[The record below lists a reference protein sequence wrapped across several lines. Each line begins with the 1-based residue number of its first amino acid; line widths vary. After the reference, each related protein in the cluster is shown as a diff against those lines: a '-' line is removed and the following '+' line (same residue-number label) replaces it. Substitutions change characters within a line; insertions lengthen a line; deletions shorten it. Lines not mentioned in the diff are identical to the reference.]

1 MAQHAAGAVAHR
13 VGVIRMRLL
22 KPGLLRAIVGA
33 IAGGALGVGLLNLLG
48 ALGVQ
53 ISDGEILGL
62 GYVLAL
68 IGWLLG
74 IGAFRV
80 WLTWSAG
87 REIDAE
93 QEHAAH
99 GTAGDWRRYF
109 RFTTDHK
116 VIGVQY
122 LVSAFLLFLT
132 AGTFAMLM
140 RFELAQP
147 GLQLGKE
154 AYNTIMSTH
163 GAMMITVAL
172 VSIVGGLGNFL
183 VPIMI
188 GARDMAFPKTNALSY
203 WLLPPAILLVASNP
217 LLGGFDTG
225 WTAYPPLSQQA
236 NLGQQAY
243 LMAFVTVGISS
254 ILSAIN
260 FLVTVFRMRA
270 PGMSLLRMP
279 IFVWALTVTA
289 TLALVATS
297 VVAAAMTMLLFDRVL
312 GTSFFRPSRG
322 GDVILFE
329 HLFWFYSHPAVY
341 IMALPGL
348 GAILEVVPVF
358 ARKPLFAYP
367 LAVLSF
373 IAIGVLSFMVWAHHM
388 FVSGMAE
395 FFHIPIMLTTE
406 LISVPTGIVFLAA
419 LGTIWMGK
427 LHFKTPMLWVFGF
440 VWAFLIGGITGVY
453 LADVPTDIALSD
465 TYFVVA
471 HFHYT
476 IVGGTIFGLFAG
488 TYYWFPKITGRMYN
502 ERLGQLHFW
511 WFTLAFNL
519 TFIPMFWLGIEGMRR
534 RVADY
539 PSQFGGLNLFISFA
553 AFNIFLSMTVFVFN
567 MIRSWRRGPLASANP
582 WRARTLEWQVT
593 SPPPVDNFDDIPTVS
608 APPYEYGSGLAP
620 VPGRPRP

>member
-1 MAQHAAGAVAHR
+1 VTASARRLVLPGPSLPRAVA
-13 VGVIRMRLL
+13 GTLI
-22 KPGLLRAIVGA
+22 GIAVGA
-33 IAGGALGVGLLNLLG
+33 GVATVLNGESGQLLALGYLFGLF
-48 ALGVQ
+48 
-53 ISDGEILGL
+53 GL
-62 GYVLAL
+62 
-68 IGWLLG
+68 LLG
-74 IGAFRV
+74 IGAFRF
-80 WLTWSAG
+80 WLRWAVG
-87 REIDAE
+87 REIDPAE
-93 QEHAAH
+93 EHAAH
-99 GTAGDWRRYF
+99 GRAGDWRRYF

-122 LVSAFLLFLT
+122 LVTAFVLFFT
-132 AGTFAMLM
+132 AGLAAMFM
-140 RFELAQP
+140 RLELAQP
-147 GLQLGKE
+147 GVATSKE
-154 AYNTIMSTH
+154 LYNTIMSTH
-163 GAMMITVAL
+163 GAMMVTVAL
-172 VSIVGGLGNFL
+172 VSIVGGLGNYL
-183 VPIMI
+183 VPIMV
-188 GARDMAFPKTNALSY
+188 GARDMAFPKANALSY
-203 WLLPPAILLVASNP
+203 WMLPLAILLVAINP
-217 LLGGFDTG
+217 LLGGFDSG

-243 LMAFVTVGISS
+243 LMAFVTVGVSS

-270 PGMSLLRMP
+270 PGMSLMRMP

-289 TLALVATS
+289 ALALIATS
-297 VVAAAMTMLLFDRVL
+297 VVAGAFTMLLFDRLL
-312 GTSFFRPSRG
+312 GTAFFRASRG
-322 GDVILFE
+322 GDVILFQ

-373 IAIGVLSFMVWAHHM
+373 ITIGVMSFMVWAHHM

-406 LISVPTGIVFLAA
+406 LISVPTGIVFLSA
-419 LGTIWMGK
+419 LGTIWLGRIQ
-427 LHFKTPMLWVFGF
+427 FKVPMLWVFGF
-440 VWAFLIGGITGVY
+440 IWAFLIGGITGVF

-465 TYFVVA
+465 TAFVVA

-502 ERLGQLHFW
+502 ETLGRLHFW
-511 WFTLAFNL
+511 WFTLAFNA

-539 PSQFGGLNLFISFA
+539 PPEFGTVNLFISIA
-553 AFNIFLSMTVFVFN
+553 ALNIALSVAVFIVN
-567 MIRSWRRGPLASANP
+567 VVRSWQRGPLAAPNP
-582 WRARTLEWQVT
+582 WRAQTLEWQIA
-593 SPPPVDNFDDIPTVS
+593 SPPPVDNFGTLPVVTATPYQYGTLGVPAEGHS
-608 APPYEYGSGLAP
+608 AP
-620 VPGRPRP
+620 

>member
-1 MAQHAAGAVAHR
+1 VIATRVLAAARTFAPRSRSFVPR
-13 VGVIRMRLL
+13 
-22 KPGLLRAIVGA
+22 PGLPRAILGA
-33 IAGGALGVGLLNLLG
+33 LIGFAFGGGLAAELKAEPGQMLALAYLFGLAGFLLGVG
-48 ALGVQ
+48 
-53 ISDGEILGL
+53 
-62 GYVLAL
+62 
-68 IGWLLG
+68 
-74 IGAFRV
+74 AFRF
-80 WLTWSAG
+80 WLTWAVG
-87 REIDAE
+87 REIDVAE
-93 QEHAAH
+93 EHAAH
-99 GTAGDWRRYF
+99 GRAGEWQRYF

-122 LVSAFLLFLT
+122 LVTAFVLFFT
-132 AGTFAMLM
+132 AGTAAMFM

-147 GLQLGKE
+147 GIATNKE
-154 AYNTIMSTH
+154 LYNTIMSTH

-172 VSIVGGLGNFL
+172 VSIIGGLGNYL

-188 GARDMAFPKTNALSY
+188 GARDMAFPKANALSY
-203 WLLPPAILLVASNP
+203 WMLPLAILLVAINP
-217 LLGGFDTG
+217 LLGGFDSG

-243 LMAFVTVGISS
+243 LMAFVTVGVSS

-270 PGMSLLRMP
+270 PGMSLMRMP

-289 TLALVATS
+289 ALALIATS
-297 VVAAAMTMLLFDRVL
+297 VVAAAFTMLLFDRIL
-312 GTSFFRPSRG
+312 GTAFFRASRG
-322 GDVILFE
+322 GDVILFQ

-373 IAIGVLSFMVWAHHM
+373 ISIGVMSFMVWAHHM

-406 LISVPTGIVFLAA
+406 LISVPTGIVFLSA
-419 LGTIWMGK
+419 LGTIWLGRIQ
-427 LHFKTPMLWVFGF
+427 FKVPMLWVFGF
-440 VWAFLIGGITGVY
+440 IWAFLIGGITGVF

-465 TYFVVA
+465 TAFVVA

-502 ERLGQLHFW
+502 ERLGRLHFW
-511 WFTLAFNL
+511 WFTLAFNA

-539 PSQFGGLNLFISFA
+539 PAEFGTVNLFISIA
-553 AFNIFLSMTVFVFN
+553 AFNIALSVGVFAFN
-567 MIRSWRRGPLASANP
+567 MIRSWKTGPLAESNP
-582 WRARTLEWQVT
+582 WQAQTLEWQIA
-593 SPPPVDNFDDIPTVS
+593 SPPPIQNFDEIPTVT
-608 APPYEYGSGLAP
+608 ATPYQYGS
-620 VPGRPRP
+620 PRPAASEGSSAS

>member
-1 MAQHAAGAVAHR
+1 VAEPAAEGTTATAMITALRRTAVL
-13 VGVIRMRLL
+13 G
-22 KPGLLRAIVGA
+22 PGLPRAVLGA
-33 IAGGALGVGLLNLLG
+33 GIGLALGGALAAGLHADPGQGL
-48 ALGVQ
+48 ALGY
-53 ISDGEILGL
+53 LFALAGL
-62 GYVLAL
+62 
-68 IGWLLG
+68 LLG
-74 IGAFRV
+74 IGAFRF
-80 WLTWSAG
+80 WLTWAAG
-87 REIDAE
+87 REIDVSE
-93 QEHAAH
+93 EHAAH
-99 GTAGDWRRYF
+99 GRAGDWRRYF

-122 LVSAFLLFLT
+122 LVTAFALFLV
-132 AGTFAMLM
+132 AGTAAMFM
-140 RFELAQP
+140 RLELAQP
-147 GLQLGKE
+147 GIATDKDL
-154 AYNTIMSTH
+154 YNTVMSTH

-172 VSIVGGLGNFL
+172 VSIIGGLGNYL
-183 VPIMI
+183 VPIMV
-188 GARDMAFPKTNALSY
+188 GARDMAFPKANALSY
-203 WLLPPAILLVASNP
+203 WMLPLAILLVAINP

-243 LMAFVTVGISS
+243 LMAFVTVGVSS

-270 PGMSLLRMP
+270 PGMSLMRMP

-289 TLALVATS
+289 VLALMATS
-297 VVAAAMTMLLFDRVL
+297 VVAMAFTMLLFDRLL
-312 GTSFFRPSRG
+312 GTSFFRASRG
-322 GDVILFE
+322 GDVILFQ

-367 LAVLSF
+367 LAVLMF
-373 IAIGVLSFMVWAHHM
+373 ISIGVMSFMVWAHHM

-395 FFHIPIMLTTE
+395 FFHVPIMLTTE
-406 LISVPTGIVFLAA
+406 LISVPTGIVFLSA
-419 LGTIWMGK
+419 LGTIWLGRIQ
-427 LHFKTPMLWVFGF
+427 FKVPMLWVFGF
-440 VWAFLIGGITGVY
+440 LWAFLIGGITGVF

-488 TYYWFPKITGRMYN
+488 TYYWFPKITGRMYD

-511 WFTLAFNL
+511 WFTLAFNA
-519 TFIPMFWLGIEGMRR
+519 TFLPMFWLGIEGMRR

-539 PSQFGGLNLFISFA
+539 PAEFGTVNLFISIA
-553 AFNIFLSMTVFVFN
+553 AFNIALSSAVFVFN
-567 MIRSWRRGPLASANP
+567 AVRSWAWGRQATSNP
-582 WRARTLEWQVT
+582 WRAQTLEWQVS
-593 SPPPVDNFDDIPTVS
+593 SPPPIENFDKIPTVT
-608 APPYEYGSGLAP
+608 ATPYQYGSLGGAP
-620 VPGRPRP
+620 ADGRAAP

>member
-1 MAQHAAGAVAHR
+1 
-13 VGVIRMRLL
+13 MRLL
-22 KPGLLRAIVGA
+22 KPGLLRAVLGAAVG
-33 IAGGALGVGLLNLLG
+33 GGAGSGSLIVARGYGLG
-48 ALGVQ
+48 
-53 ISDGEILGL
+53 IKDGQILGL

-68 IGWLLG
+68 LGFLFG
-74 IGAFRV
+74 IGAFRF
-80 WLTWSAG
+80 WLTWAMG
-87 REIDAE
+87 REVDAAE
-93 QEHAAH
+93 EHAAH

-122 LVSAFLLFLT
+122 LVSAFALFLV
-132 AGTFAMLM
+132 AGSAAMLM

-147 GLQLGKE
+147 GLALGRE
-154 AYNTIMSTH
+154 TYNTIMSTH

-172 VSIVGGLGNFL
+172 VSIIGGLGNFL

-203 WLLPPAILLVASNP
+203 WLLPLAILLVASNP

-270 PGMSLLRMP
+270 PGMSLMRMP

-289 TLALVATS
+289 VLALVATS
-297 VVAAAMTMLLFDRVL
+297 VVAGAFTMLLFDRTL
-312 GTSFFRPSRG
+312 GTSFFRPIRG
-322 GDVILFE
+322 GDVILFQ

-341 IMALPGL
+341 IMGLPGL

-373 IAIGVLSFMVWAHHM
+373 ISIGVLSFMVWAHHM

-427 LHFKTPMLWVFGF
+427 IHFKTPMLWVFGF
-440 VWAFLIGGITGVY
+440 IWAFLIGGITGVY
-453 LADVPTDIALSD
+453 LADVPTDITLSD

-476 IVGGTIFGLFAG
+476 IVGGTIYGLFAG
-488 TYYWFPKITGRMYN
+488 TYYWFPKITGRMYS

-511 WFTLAFNL
+511 WFTLAFNA
-519 TFIPMFWLGIEGMRR
+519 TFLPMFWLGIEGMRR

-539 PSQFGGLNLFISFA
+539 PPEFGGLNLWISFA
-553 AFNIFLSMTVFVFN
+553 AFNIFLSVAVFVFN
-567 MIRSWRRGPLASANP
+567 MVWSWARGPKAAENP
-582 WRARTLEWQVT
+582 WRAQTLEWECG
-593 SPPPVDNFDDIPTVS
+593 SPPPVENFKLIPTVTATPYQYGSRAAPAEGS
-608 APPYEYGSGLAP
+608 AP
-620 VPGRPRP
+620 R

>member
-1 MAQHAAGAVAHR
+1 MIAAARPSFVPGPGLPRAVLGAVIGFAVGGGGLAAAGAA
-13 VGVIRMRLL
+13 GAA
-22 KPGLLRAIVGA
+22 GLAPD
-33 IAGGALGVGLLNLLG
+33 AG
-48 ALGVQ
+48 Q
-53 ISDGEILGL
+53 ILGL
-62 GYVLAL
+62 GYLVGLL
-68 IGWLLG
+68 GFLLG
-74 IGAFRV
+74 IGAFRF
-80 WLTWSAG
+80 WLTWAAG
-87 REIDAE
+87 REIDAAE
-93 QEHAAH
+93 EHAAH
-99 GTAGDWRRYF
+99 GRAGDWRRYF

-122 LVSAFLLFLT
+122 LVTAFVMFFT
-132 AGTFAMLM
+132 AGTAAMFM

-147 GLQLGKE
+147 GVATSKDL
-154 AYNTIMSTH
+154 YNTIMSTH

-172 VSIVGGLGNFL
+172 ISIVGGLGNYL
-183 VPIMI
+183 VPIMV
-188 GARDMAFPKTNALSY
+188 GARDMAFPKANALSY
-203 WLLPPAILLVASNP
+203 WMLPLAILLVILNP

-243 LMAFVTVGISS
+243 LMAFVTVGVSS

-270 PGMSLLRMP
+270 PGMSLMRMP

-289 TLALVATS
+289 AIALLATS
-297 VVAAAMTMLLFDRVL
+297 VVAAAFTMLLLDRLL
-312 GTSFFRPSRG
+312 GTSFFRASRG
-322 GDVILFE
+322 GDVILFQ

-341 IMALPGL
+341 IMGLPGL

-373 IAIGVLSFMVWAHHM
+373 IMIGVMSFMVWAHHM

-406 LISVPTGIVFLAA
+406 LISVPTGIVFLSA
-419 LGTIWMGK
+419 LGTIWMGS
-427 LHFKTPMLWVFGF
+427 LRFKVPMLWVFGF
-440 VWAFLIGGITGVY
+440 VWAFLIGGITGVF
-453 LADVPTDIALSD
+453 LADVPTDITLSD

-488 TYYWFPKITGRMYN
+488 TYYWFPKITGRMYD
-502 ERLGQLHFW
+502 ERLGRLHFW

-519 TFIPMFWLGIEGMRR
+519 TFLPMFWLGIEGMRR

-539 PSQFGGLNLFISFA
+539 PAEFGLVNLFISIA
-553 AFNIFLSMTVFVFN
+553 AVNIALSVAVFIFN
-567 MIRSWRRGPLASANP
+567 MVRSWRTGPQAAANP
-582 WRARTLEWQVT
+582 WRAQTLEWQIS
-593 SPPPVDNFDDIPTVS
+593 SPPPVDNFDRIPTVTATPYQYG
-608 APPYEYGSGLAP
+608 APGPGSPAPTPAEGGLAP
-620 VPGRPRP
+620 

>member
-1 MAQHAAGAVAHR
+1 MIAAFRASVVPG
-13 VGVIRMRLL
+13 
-22 KPGLLRAIVGA
+22 PGLLRAVLGA
-33 IAGGALGVGLLNLLG
+33 AIGFALGGGLAAVVLHG
-48 ALGVQ
+48 QEGQ
-53 ISDGEILGL
+53 IFGL
-62 GYVLAL
+62 GYVLGL
-68 IGWLLG
+68 LGFLLG
-74 IGAFRV
+74 IGAFRF
-80 WLTWSAG
+80 WLTWAVG
-87 REIDAE
+87 REVDASE
-93 QEHAAH
+93 EHAAH
-99 GTAGDWRRYF
+99 GHDGGWRRYF

-122 LVSAFLLFLT
+122 LATAFVLFLI
-132 AGTFAMLM
+132 AGSAAMIM

-147 GLQLGKE
+147 GIATSSDL
-154 AYNTIMSTH
+154 YNTTMSTH

-172 VSIVGGLGNFL
+172 VSIIGGLGNYL
-183 VPIMI
+183 VPIMV
-188 GARDMAFPKTNALSY
+188 GAHDMAFPKANALTY
-203 WLLPPAILLVASNP
+203 WMLPPAILLVAINP

-270 PGMSLLRMP
+270 PGMSLMRMP

-289 TLALVATS
+289 ALMLMATS
-297 VVAAAMTMLLFDRVL
+297 VVAAAFTMLLFDRL
-312 GTSFFRPSRG
+312 IGTAFFRASRG
-322 GDVILFE
+322 GDVILFQ

-341 IMALPGL
+341 IMGLPGL

-373 IAIGVLSFMVWAHHM
+373 ITIGVMSFMVWAHHM

-406 LISVPTGIVFLAA
+406 LISVPTGIVFLSA
-419 LGTIWMGK
+419 LGTIWMGRI
-427 LHFKTPMLWVFGF
+427 HFKVPMLWVFGF
-440 VWAFLIGGITGVY
+440 IWAFLIGGITGVF
-453 LADVPTDIALSD
+453 LADVPTDITLSD

-476 IVGGTIFGLFAG
+476 IIGGTIFGLFAG
-488 TYYWFPKITGRMYN
+488 TYYWFPKITGRMYS
-502 ERLGQLHFW
+502 ERLGRLHFW
-511 WFTLAFNL
+511 WFTLAFNA
-519 TFIPMFWLGIEGMRR
+519 TFLPMFWLGLEGMRR

-539 PSQFGGLNLFISFA
+539 PAALGTVNLLVSIA
-553 AFNIFLSMTVFVFN
+553 AVNIFLSVAVFVFN
-567 MIRSWRRGPLASANP
+567 MIRSWRRGPQAASNP
-582 WRARTLEWQVT
+582 WRAQTLEWQIS
-593 SPPPVDNFDDIPTVS
+593 SPPPVENFGQIPTVS
-608 APPYEYGSGLAP
+608 ATPYQYGSPGPAP
-620 VPGRPRP
+620 AEARSKP

>member
-1 MAQHAAGAVAHR
+1 MIAAARGSVVPR
-13 VGVIRMRLL
+13 
-22 KPGLLRAIVGA
+22 PGLLRAILGA
-33 IAGGALGVGLLNLLG
+33 ALGSAVGGGLGSAGLHAEPGQIFGLAYLLGLLG
-48 ALGVQ
+48 F
-53 ISDGEILGL
+53 
-62 GYVLAL
+62 
-68 IGWLLG
+68 LLG
-74 IGAFRV
+74 IGAFRF
-80 WLTWSAG
+80 WLTWAAA
-87 REIDAE
+87 REIDATD
-93 QEHAAH
+93 EHAAH
-99 GTAGDWRRYF
+99 GRAGDWQRYL

-122 LVSAFLLFLT
+122 LVTAFVLFLI
-132 AGTFAMLM
+132 AGTAAMFM

-147 GLQLGKE
+147 GIATSKDLF
-154 AYNTIMSTH
+154 NTIMSTH

-172 VSIVGGLGNFL
+172 VSIIGGLGNYL
-183 VPIMI
+183 VPLMI

-203 WLLPPAILLVASNP
+203 WMLPLAILLVAINP

-243 LMAFVTVGISS
+243 LMAFVTVGVSS

-270 PGMSLLRMP
+270 PGMSLMRMP

-289 TLALVATS
+289 TLVLVATS
-297 VVAAAMTMLLFDRVL
+297 VVAAAFTMLLFDRL
-312 GTSFFRPSRG
+312 IGTSFFRASRG
-322 GDVILFE
+322 GDVILFQ

-367 LAVLSF
+367 LAVLMF
-373 IAIGVLSFMVWAHHM
+373 ISIGVMSFMVWAHHM

-406 LISVPTGIVFLAA
+406 LISVPTGIVFLSA
-419 LGTIWMGK
+419 LGTIWMGRI
-427 LHFKTPMLWVFGF
+427 HFKVPMLWVFGF
-440 VWAFLIGGITGVY
+440 LWAFLIGGITGVF
-453 LADVPTDIALSD
+453 LADVPTDITLSD

-476 IVGGTIFGLFAG
+476 IVGGTIYGLFAG
-488 TYYWFPKITGRMYN
+488 TYYWFPKITGRMYS
-502 ERLGQLHFW
+502 ERLGRLHFW
-511 WFTLAFNL
+511 WFTLAFNA

-539 PSQFGGLNLFISFA
+539 PAEFGAVNLFVSIA
-553 AFNIFLSMTVFVFN
+553 ALNIALSVAVFVFN
-567 MIRSWRRGPLASANP
+567 MVQSWRRGPQAASNP
-582 WRARTLEWQVT
+582 WRAQTLEWQVA
-593 SPPPVDNFDDIPTVS
+593 SPPPVDNFDQIPTVAATPYQYGSLGAAPADGRS
-608 APPYEYGSGLAP
+608 AP
-620 VPGRPRP
+620 